1 MRTVWINLPPH
12 EELTH
17 SRANVTIADIN
28 QSMGKDLVE
37 ALQKKGL
44 R

>member
-1 MRTVWINLPPH
+1 MGMACIYLPRRK
-12 EELTH
+12 ELTP
-17 SRANVTIADIN
+17 SRACVTIADIN
-28 QSMGKDLVE
+28 QKMGKDLVE